1 MIAIASDRLGYPL
14 KCVLA
19 EHLKSR
25 GLECQDFGSWD
36 ATTPVN
42 YPVYGFRAA
51 QAVKNGDCDRA
62 ILVCG
67 TGLGMQLVA
76 NKVRGI
82 RAVSANNEFLA
93 RMSREH
99 NDANVLTLGAYI
111 VGDELAK
118 AIVDAWL
125 DARYDPWHQVR
136 VDMLTE
142 VEQTGDLQASRQ
154 TP

>member
-14 KCVLA
+14 KRVLA
-19 EHLKSR
+19 EHLTSR
-25 GLECQDFGSWD
+25 GLEYKDFGSWD
-36 ATTPVN
+36 STTPVN
-42 YPVYGFRAA
+42 YPIYGFRAA
-51 QAVKNGDCDRA
+51 RAVQSGACSQA

-76 NKVRGI
+76 NKVHGI

-111 VGDELAK
+111 VGEELAK

-125 DARYDPWHQVR
+125 DTQYDPWHQVR

-142 VEQTGDLQASRQ
+142 VEQTGELLASQ
-154 TP
+154 QVP

>member
-1 MIAIASDRLGYPL
+1 MIAVASDRLGYPL
-14 KCVLA
+14 KCTIM
-19 EHLKSR
+19 EHLKER
-25 GLECQDFGSWD
+25 GLEFVDFGSWD
-36 ATTPVN
+36 AETPVN
-42 YPVYGFRAA
+42 YPIYGFRAA
-51 QAVKNGDCDRA
+51 EAVRTGACERA

-76 NKVRGI
+76 NKVHGI

-99 NDANVLTLGAYI
+99 NDANVLTLGTYI

-118 AIVDAWL
+118 AIVDVWL
-125 DARYDPWHQVR
+125 STGYDPWHQVR

-142 VEQTGDLQASRQ
+142 VEQTGSLQAEREV
-154 TP
+154 P